1 MEINNS
7 KEKRIRELEG
17 QIKEQEKLASLGML
31 SAGIAHEI
39 QNPLNFV
46 INFSKISGQQ
56 LSDLSGIID
65 ENSRHI
71 PADDRQDIKD
81 ILTGLQENMKKS
93 WSTAIVQPASSA
105 VFYSIPEGRKVNSF
119 SHGYNN

>member
-65 ENSRHI
+65 ENSRQTTVKI
-71 PADDRQDIKD
+71 
-81 ILTGLQENMKKS
+81 
-93 WSTAIVQPASSA
+93 
-105 VFYSIPEGRKVNSF
+105 
-119 SHGYNN
+119 